1 MSRSTAAS
9 QRSYKVRRLTLTGVF
24 SALIFVFTAYL
35 HVPTGAGYTHAG
47 DGLIYLAASILPF
60 QYAAAAGAIG
70 GGLADGLSG
79 FVIWIPATILIKMIT
94 AFFFSNRGKT
104 IITVRNILAVIPSLA
119 VCVVGYSVYE
129 GTVMAR
135 GFSAGAMAAAFAQT
149 PAYLV
154 QVGASTALYIA
165 AGLALDKAGFK
176 KTVRI

>member
-1 MSRSTAAS
+1 MSRSAAVT
-9 QRSYKVRRLTLTGVF
+9 RRGEKVRRLTLTGVF

-79 FVIWIPATILIKMIT
+79 FVIWMPATILIKMLT
-94 AFFFSNRGKT
+94 AFFFSNKGNR
-104 IITVRNILAVIPSLA
+104 IITVRNVLAIIPSLI

-135 GFSAGAMAAAFAQT
+135 GFSAGAMAAAFTQT
-149 PAYLV
+149 PAYMV
-154 QVGASTALYIA
+154 QVGASAALYIA
-165 AGLALDKAGFK
+165 AGLALDKVGFK
-176 KTVRI
+176 KNISK